1 MKGNI
6 LVVMDRYGVKHIA
19 PYSLPRR
26 KGSATQEP
34 MMKRNNAPD
43 SFDEIPLDGQAAS
56 ELQYRRTENLE
67 NLNNG
72 LAKTPSTERKGVY

>member
-19 PYSLPRR
+19 PYSLIRR
-26 KGSATQEP
+26 KGSAMQEQ
-34 MMKRNNAPD
+34 MMKRKNIPG
-43 SFDEIPLDGQAAS
+43 SFDETMLDGQVAT
-56 ELQYRRTENLE
+56 ELQYQGTENLE
-67 NLNNG
+67 NWNKE